1 MKAYKPTMPAEVD
14 FKSEAHEDI
23 NPVLAEYLE
32 AAAGRRDPIGME
44 GRRDQKSQAK
54 VPATIRF
61 DADVLTALIQ
71 ASGREWQTR
80 VNDALR
86 ESLRLNNPR

>member
-1 MKAYKPTMPAEVD
+1 MKAYKPNMPLEGD
-14 FKSEAHEDI
+14 FKSGTYEDI
-23 NPVLAEYLE
+23 HRVLAAYLD
-32 AAAGRRDPIGME
+32 AAAERRENIGTGE
-44 GRRDQKSQAK
+44 RGDQKAQAK

-61 DADVLTALIQ
+61 DVDVLTALIQ
-71 ASGREWQTR
+71 ASGRGWQTR